1 MANNTYIGGE
11 IKLIGGLS
19 DLFAIDSNIIR
30 YTKTDNEEISIQQII
45 NELLGRINAL
55 EESNITK
62 EYDLTVSLT
71 GCSSATLK
79 PGKISENGGTYTV
92 TADTHYNLPSSITVT
107 QGSTTLIAGTHY
119 IWSSGTLRI
128 LPGITGPISVTI
140 TATPKTYSITI
151 SGNATGNKS
160 SVIYTTSNVQVTLSP
175 NTGYTVTGATV
186 SGATFVSFSNNVVTF
201 NNITGNITITV
212 QTEEILLGSV
222 TVTKSGGTG
231 TLSGDTGD
239 TISLKGKG
247 SSITLTL
254 DSKPDNALNTTMTLA
269 ATNSAG
275 SPTTVLGLN
284 KDSVSDRSTVSLT
297 PTGVISGAKLK
308 ISNNKGTLLKTLIV
322 NVADGSTTAVSVKNS
337 SNGTSS
343 NLNSNG
349 GAVTLTAT
357 VTSTKF
363 NPGVVTWETTGGSF
377 DVTTGNRVTFT
388 APANDSETN
397 NATYTITA
405 RCDGKSAIYSV
416 TVAKKAASTKYYWY
430 VGQINPTSMGSISPI
445 VNDNT
450 SPGWR
455 LIGTSIP
462 AYTFDN
468 PLYNASA
475 NPIVSNPS
483 KNDYW
488 YIALPEKSSLSVY
501 DSDDVNQLTN
511 GNWTKE
517 SSQFSDN
524 NTKYNIYKIAVPQR
538 KFIGLWVH

>member
-119 IWSSGTLRI
+119 IWSNGTLRI
-128 LPGITGPISVTI
+128 LPGITGAISVTI
-140 TATPKTYSITI
+140 NATAKTYTITI
-151 SGNATGNKS
+151 SGNATGNKP
-160 SVIYTTSNVQVTLSP
+160 SVIYTTNNVQVTLSP

-212 QTEEILLGSV
+212 QTEEILLTGV
-222 TVTKSGGTG
+222 TVTKSTGTG
-231 TLSGDTGD
+231 GLSGD
-239 TISLKGKG
+239 TISLNGKG

-254 DSKPDNALNTTMTLA
+254 DSTPNNALNTTMTLT

-297 PTGVISGAKLK
+297 PTGAISGAKLK
-308 ISNNKGTLLKTLIV
+308 ISNNKGTILKTLTV

-343 NLNSNG
+343 SLSASG

-363 NPGVVTWETTGGSF
+363 NPGVVNWTKRGSGGSF
-377 DVTTGNRVTFT
+377 DVTTGNRVIFT
-388 APANDSETN
+388 APANNSETN
-397 NATYTITA
+397 DATYTITA
-405 RCDGKSAIYSV
+405 ICDGQSANYTV
-416 TVAKKAASTKYYWY
+416 TVAHKTASINYYWY
-430 VGQINPTSMGSISPI
+430 VGQTNPTSMGSISPI
-445 VNDNT
+445 VTDNI